1 MSLPDPVLRY
11 SFDSVSNL
19 GTDLSVNGHD
29 ATVSNVTIVSD
40 ATYGDVADFDGS
52 GSIEPNTIPSALVG
66 GAARTISIWVN
77 MDANGNNGAVFS
89 QSNAAGTGNLLR
101 ILIGRSGNEVRF
113 ENSWNN
119 QLYTQSLSNGVWY
132 HLVLSFDGTVS
143 STYFQG
149 SQLGSALL
157 ASISMARWQIFVY
170 MTRVCLPHRLTLF
183 SRKGPSRGFH

>member
-132 HLVLSFDGTVS
+132 HLVLSFDGT
-143 STYFQG
+143 
-149 SQLGSALL
+149 LL